1 MELFRVCFPSPFG
14 PFCPGTL
21 RPALMTFMLTFSC
34 QVAQAQNQLLW
45 GDTHLHTSNSVDAYL
60 AGNRS
65 AGPEVAYRYASG
77 APVVHPYTQT
87 RIQIIEPLDFL
98 VVSDHA
104 EYLGVMPVVMADDFE
119 QPEVGWYDR
128 VKSWVLIN
136 LLAYFVEDPQEGARR
151 FTTMLPVPD
160 IEAGDSRDPIA
171 RAVETGTDGSLA
183 SLGLVDVN
191 TAARIGATAWSAS
204 METAEEF
211 YQPGKFTTLAGWEW
225 TQTSSGA
232 NLHRIVVSDI
242 GGEQAKGI
250 DPIGSDEAPYPEDL
264 WNALAVLE
272 QATGAS
278 FISIPHNPNLSK
290 GYMFA
295 KRTVRGKPITADYA
309 ENRMK
314 WEPIAEVT
322 QIKGDSE
329 THPDLSPEDP
339 FADFEQFN
347 FYLQAFPQGLG
358 YRIQPGDTIRS
369 ALKCGLELE
378 DELGTN
384 PFQVGMIGST
394 DSHTSMS
401 SAEEPNF
408 WGKVAIDSMPSTKRP
423 NLEDGD
429 GYGDGIQSFNGWN
442 MSAGGLA
449 AVWSE
454 ANTRESIVAAMK
466 RRETYATTGP
476 RIQLRFFGGWEFTE
490 EDAVSADLAA
500 TGYASGVPM
509 GGNLSAAPTGAAPH
523 FLIRASR
530 GPMDHNLDRIQI
542 IKGWTNGSGK
552 AKETIYNVAWSGDRQ
567 LDAEGKLPPVGST
580 ADINTGKTDNSI
592 GATELAALWVDPDFD
607 PNQNAFY
614 YVRVLEI
621 PTVRHSQ
628 LDAIA
633 LGIDTPREGPATIQE
648 RAYSSPIWYSPA
660 N

>member
-1 MELFRVCFPSPFG
+1 MYLNLQRFHRALERTWHVSIKRGLLIL
-14 PFCPGTL
+14 TL
-21 RPALMTFMLTFSC
+21 TLVFAC
-34 QVAQAQNQLLW
+34 QLAHSQTQLLW

-65 AGPEVAYRYASG
+65 AGPDVAYRYATG
-77 APVVHPYTQT
+77 LPVVHPYTRT

-104 EYLGVMPVVMADDFE
+104 EYLGVMPIVMAEDFS
-119 QPEVGWYDR
+119 QPEAGWYDR
-128 VKSWVLIN
+128 VKSWLLIN
-136 LLAYFVEDPQEGARR
+136 VLAYFVEDPQEGARR
-151 FTTMLPVPD
+151 FTTLLPPPD
-160 IEAGDSRDPIA
+160 IKAGDTRDPIA
-171 RAVETGTDGSLA
+171 TAVEHGTDGSLA
-183 SLGLVDVN
+183 SLGLVDTA
-191 TAARIGATAWSAS
+191 TAADIGASAWSAS
-204 METAEEF
+204 MDIAEA
-211 YQPGKFTTLAGWEW
+211 YYKPGEFTTLAGWEW
-225 TQTSSGA
+225 TQTASGA

-242 GGEQAKGI
+242 GGEQAKAI
-250 DPIGSDEAPYPEDL
+250 DPVGSDEAPYPEDL
-264 WNALAVLE
+264 WSALAELE
-272 QATGAS
+272 QATGAA

-295 KRTVRGKPITADYA
+295 KHTVRGKPFDANYA
-309 ENRMK
+309 ATRMK

-358 YRIQPGDTIRS
+358 YRIQPGDTLRS
-369 ALKCGLELE
+369 ALKSGLELE
-378 DELGTN
+378 NELGTN

-423 NLEDGD
+423 PADVDN

-454 ANTRESIVAAMK
+454 DNTRESILAAMK

-476 RIQLRFFGGWEFTE
+476 RIQLRFFGGWQFSEQ
-490 EDAVSADLAA
+490 DLRSADIAA

-509 GGNLSAAPTGAAPH
+509 GGNLSEAPDSVAPR
-523 FLIRASR
+523 FLVSASR
-530 GPMDHNLDRIQI
+530 GPNDHNLDRIQI
-542 IKGWTNGSGK
+542 IKGWTDSNGE
-552 AKETIYNVAWSGDRQ
+552 AQERVYNVAWSGERQ
-567 LDAEGKLPPVGST
+567 LDAGGKLPAVGNS
-580 ADINTGKTDNSI
+580 ADITTG
-592 GATELAALWVDPDFD
+592 
-607 PNQNAFY
+607 
-614 YVRVLEI
+614 
-621 PTVRHSQ
+621 
-628 LDAIA
+628 
-633 LGIDTPREGPATIQE
+633 
-648 RAYSSPIWYSPA
+648 
-660 N
+660 